1 MATGRKKPR
10 KRIVLDRVDAEAIRE
25 TIQTRGWKLITLR
38 LQKMREANQLD
49 LEQGH
54 TEVETAALRGYLG
67 ALRAVAAIPDILI
80 REGMKVAAAQTGD
93 ED

>member
-1 MATGRKKPR
+1 MSTQRKSPR

-25 TIQTRGWKLITLR
+25 TLQTRGWKLITLR
-38 LQKMREANQLD
+38 LQAMRASKQLD

-54 TEVETAALRGYLG
+54 TEVETANLRGYIE
-67 ALRAVAAIPDILI
+67 ALRAVGSIPDILI
-80 REGMKVAAAQTGD
+80 REGMKALT